1 MQPTLNPL
9 FNFSLEED
17 RQLTASLYKF
27 GYGAWELIRNDF
39 RNSNLF
45 RLNWVAKSRSIL
57 DITRRCEY
65 LIARFKRENAIEK
78 ELEDELL
85 KQQKKS
91 KAPLSRQK
99 SLKKKESNE
108 ESKNTVKGESESEE
122 FQ

>member
-1 MQPTLNPL
+1 MQPSVNPL

-17 RQLTASLYKF
+17 RLLTASLYKF

-39 RNSNLF
+39 RNSTLF
-45 RLNWVAKSRSIL
+45 RLNWVAKSRSIA

-78 ELEDELL
+78 EQEDELL

-91 KAPLSRQK
+91 KAA
-99 SLKKKESNE
+99 
-108 ESKNTVKGESESEE
+108 
-122 FQ
+122 